1 MKRYKASMS
10 NETLVSGAGSLG
22 SRKDRKPTHN
32 ADRKFRPEVQ
42 GLRALAVLMVVTYHI
57 WFDRVSG
64 GVDIFLLI
72 SAFLLT
78 LSFTRKAEGG
88 RSLGIVKYWLHT
100 FRRLLPAVVVVITGT
115 LVATYYFVPRVRWET
130 ILEQAWSAMFYWQN
144 WKLASDSVD
153 YYAENSGASPFQ
165 HFWSLSVQGQIFI
178 LWPLLFLLAYGVAK
192 LFKVRFRTVAIV
204 VFGLIFAGSLAFSIW
219 ETNTNQTFAYFDTRA
234 RLWEF
239 ALGTLMALCLSFI
252 SLPRKVGIVAG
263 WVGIAAMFSVG
274 FIIDVEGAFPGFIAL
289 WPLAAASLIIL
300 SGDTQSKF
308 GVDRILSWKPLV
320 KMGDVSYALYLWHWP
335 VLVIYLIWRGRD
347 EIGIVGGTAVIGLSL
362 VLAIITTYLV
372 EKPVRNLK
380 WPETNLFGAI
390 TVIAVCVTLISVPL
404 AGWQQQHTAENQR
417 IAAEQAE
424 RAARE
429 NPGALSLVNNIV
441 PADDAEILPSLE
453 LLGSEWVQTEEKC
466 TGENI
471 PESEIL
477 AKGCGQINVRDDNT
491 KRIVVVGSSHAQ
503 QWTGPLATL
512 AKEQNWGLVVLYKGG
527 CRFAMGGLGQA
538 PDCDEWNAETLNYI
552 LETDTDIVYT
562 VATMAYAD
570 NGQDT
575 VVPGFAEYANQITA
589 NGTEIVGVR
598 DNPRFS
604 FDMIKCLNDN
614 GGDPV
619 PCTLPRDKTLNDTPP
634 VEELNQLVPGI
645 HFLDFTSLF
654 CVEDSCPPIIGNIY
668 VYMDT
673 NHLTKTYLNSLSS
686 EFAKKFM
693 ALPLKN

>member
-1 MKRYKASMS
+1 MS
-10 NETLVSGAGSLG
+10 DTTLPNSAGLVG
-22 SRKDRKPTHN
+22 SRKDRKSSTN
-32 ADRKFRPEVQ
+32 AERKFRPEVQ

-88 RSLGIVKYWLHT
+88 RKLGVLKYWLHT
-100 FRRLLPAVVVVITGT
+100 FRRLLPAVVVVIAGT
-115 LVATYYFVPRVRWET
+115 LVATYYFVPKMRWET
-130 ILEQAWSAMFYWQN
+130 IFEQGWSSMFYWEN
-144 WKLASDSVD
+144 WKLAADSVD

-192 LFKVRFRTVAIV
+192 LLRVRFRTVAIV
-204 VFGLIFAGSLAFSIW
+204 IFGLLFAGSLAFSIW
-219 ETNTNQTFAYFDTRA
+219 ETHTNQTFAYFDTRA

-239 ALGTLMALCLSFI
+239 ALGTLIALCLSFI

-263 WVGIAAMFSVG
+263 WVGIAAMLSVG
-274 FIIDVEGAFPGFIAL
+274 FVIDVEGAFPGFIAL

-300 SGDTQSKF
+300 SGDTKSKF
-308 GVDRILSWKPLV
+308 GVDRVLSWKPLV

-335 VLVIYLIWRGRD
+335 ILVIYLIWRGRD
-347 EIGIVGGTAVIGLSL
+347 EIGIVGGSAVIGLAL

-372 EKPVRNLK
+372 EKPIRNLK
-380 WPETNLFGAI
+380 WPETNLFGAV
-390 TVIAVCVTLISVPL
+390 TVIAVCVALISAPL
-404 AGWQQQHTAENQR
+404 AGWQHYNTAENQR

-441 PADDAEILPSLE
+441 PVSNAELLPSLE
-453 LLGSEWVQTEEKC
+453 LLGNEWVNTEENC
-466 TGENI
+466 
-471 PESEIL
+471 SEGNTPVSDIL
-477 AKGCGQINVRDDNT
+477 AKACGQINVREDNT
-491 KRIVVVGSSHAQ
+491 KRIVVVGNSHAQ
-503 QWTGPLATL
+503 QWTGPLTSL
-512 AKEQNWGLVVLYKGG
+512 AKDQNWGIVVLYKGG
-527 CRFAMGGLGQA
+527 CRFAAGGLGQA

-552 LETDTDIVYT
+552 LETDTDMVYT
-562 VATMAYAD
+562 VATMSYAD

-575 VVPGFAEYANQITA
+575 IVPGFADYANQITA
-589 NGTEIVGVR
+589 AGIEIVGVR
-598 DNPRFS
+598 DTPRFS

-614 GGDPV
+614 AGDPV
-619 PCTLPRDKTLNDTPP
+619 PCTLPRDKTLNNNPP
-634 VEELNQLVPGI
+634 VEELKQSVPGI

-673 NHLTKTYLNSLSS
+673 NHPTKTYLNSLTT
-686 EFAKKFM
+686 EFAKAFTD
-693 ALPLKN
+693 LPLKK

>member
-1 MKRYKASMS
+1 MS
-10 NETLVSGAGSLG
+10 NEILVSGAGPLG
-22 SRKDRKPTHN
+22 SRKDRKPTKN

-78 LSFTRKAEGG
+78 LSFTRKAESG
-88 RSLGIVKYWLHT
+88 RKLGVIRYWLHT
-100 FRRLLPAVVVVITGT
+100 FRRLLPAVVVVIAGT
-115 LVATYYFVPRVRWET
+115 LVATYYFVPKVRWDT
-130 ILEQAWSAMFYWQN
+130 ILEQVWSSMFYWQN

-178 LWPLLFLLAYGVAK
+178 LWPLLFLIAYGIAK
-192 LFKVRFRTVAIV
+192 LFKVRFRTIAIV
-204 VFGLIFAGSLAFSIW
+204 IFALIFAGSLGFSIW
-219 ETNTNQTFAYFDTRA
+219 ETHTNQAFAYFDTRA

-274 FIIDVEGAFPGFIAL
+274 FVIDVEGAFPGFIAL
-289 WPLAAASLIIL
+289 WPLLAASLIIL
-300 SGDTQSKF
+300 SGDTKSKF

-335 VLVIYLIWRGRD
+335 ILVIYLIWRGRD
-347 EIGIVGGTAVIGLSL
+347 EIGLVGGAGVIGLSL

-372 EKPVRNLK
+372 EKPIRNLK
-380 WPETNLFGAI
+380 WPEKSLLGAV
-390 TVIAVCVTLISVPL
+390 TVIAVCATLVSVPV
-404 AGWQQQHTAENQR
+404 AGWQEYNTVEKER
-417 IAAEQAE
+417 LAAELAKKAKE
-424 RAARE
+424 D
-429 NPGALSLVNNIV
+429 NPGALSLANQIT
-441 PADDAEILPSLE
+441 PTPDAELLPSLE
-453 LLGSEWVQTEEKC
+453 LLGAEWVATDEKC
-466 TGENI
+466 SGDNFPT
-471 PESEIL
+471 SDIL
-477 AKGCGQINVRDDNT
+477 KEGCGQINVNDKNER
-491 KRIVVVGSSHAQ
+491 RIVVVGNSHAQ
-503 QWTGPLATL
+503 QWTAPLATM
-512 AKEQNWGLVVLYKGG
+512 AREMNWEVIVIYKGG
-527 CRFAMGGLGQA
+527 CRFAAPGLGQA
-538 PDCDEWNAETLNYI
+538 PDCDEWNAEALNYI

-562 VATMAYAD
+562 VATMSYPD

-575 VVPGFAEYANQITA
+575 IVPGFSDYANQITA
-589 NGTEIVGVR
+589 AGTEIVGVR

-614 GGDPV
+614 AGDTV
-619 PCTLPRDKTLNDTPP
+619 PCTLPREKTLNATPP
-634 VEELNQLVPGI
+634 VEDLKQTVPGI
-645 HFLDFTSLF
+645 HFLDFTDLL
-654 CVEDSCPPIIGNIY
+654 CLEDSCPPVIGNIY

-673 NHLTKTYLNSLSS
+673 NHTTKTYMNSLAP

-693 ALPLKN
+693 ALPLKK